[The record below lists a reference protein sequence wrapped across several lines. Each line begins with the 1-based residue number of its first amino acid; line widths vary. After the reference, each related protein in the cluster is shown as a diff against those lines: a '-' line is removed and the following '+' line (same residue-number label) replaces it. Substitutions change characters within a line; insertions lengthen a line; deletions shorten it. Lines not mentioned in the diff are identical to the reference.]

1 MGVFK
6 NVRLSHEELPMEPLK
21 PLDLL
26 DPLDT
31 SNPADYD
38 SPYHA
43 SVHRNLN
50 PYSSSLP
57 SPTLDSDAKA
67 TSPPALSQKQDGDEI
82 SEQSTLM
89 PSGGSGMQ
97 PGPLGMGQNEQLIY
111 NVSPY

>member
-1 MGVFK
+1 
-6 NVRLSHEELPMEPLK
+6 MEPLK
-21 PLDLL
+21 PLDLPNPSDYDFL

-50 PYSSSLP
+50 SYSSSLP

-67 TSPPALSQKQDGDEI
+67 TSPPALPQKQDGDEI

-89 PSGGSGMQ
+89 PFGGSGMQ
-97 PGPLGMGQNEQLIY
+97 PGPLGTGQGQHPIL